1 MKKILSFVPFV
12 IACCLLIGAIGWG
25 IFIIYGT
32 CQEVERLASLPSA
45 SGVDYLGVHLAG
57 VFFGSGVFMASA
69 FGIIFSGISCKVVN
83 NEKLRTASGVLT
95 VLFGLLLL
103 LAVAACMLR
112 WF

>member
-25 IFIIYGT
+25 VLVIYDT
-32 CQEVERLASLPSA
+32 CREVERLASLPSA

-57 VFFGSGVFMASA
+57 VVFGSGVFLASVC
-69 FGIIFSGISCKVVN
+69 GMIFSGISRAVIKSGKV
-83 NEKLRTASGVLT
+83 RTASGVLM

-103 LAVAACMLR
+103 LSVAACMSR